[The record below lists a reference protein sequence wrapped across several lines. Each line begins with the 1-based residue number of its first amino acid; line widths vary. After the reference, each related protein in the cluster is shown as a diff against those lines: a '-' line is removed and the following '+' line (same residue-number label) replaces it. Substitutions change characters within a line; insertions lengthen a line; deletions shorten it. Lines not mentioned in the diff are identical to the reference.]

1 MLDSE
6 EAIYTD
12 GILIAILTDTTK
24 ALGHVFHEAEPGGSL
39 GGVVVIVVVCAD
51 GLGTLG
57 DLLLAPVVLLVAALA
72 LAASLAVAPALGTVA
87 LPALAL
93 SLGSVAL
100 DLLVALRL
108 VVPLGLA
115 CAGSL
120 RSPLVH
126 ELALVV
132 PARNRGQ

>member
-39 GGVVVIVVVCAD
+39 GGVVVSAD